1 MNAAERLARIEEQ
14 SKRIE
19 EKLSRVLGVLFP
31 EEDDDGMNFVRSLEG
46 KTTDEIRAAN
56 SRRTKEMRAKKAKEA
71 KA

>member
-1 MNAAERLARIEEQ
+1 MDTILTRIEEQ
-14 SKRIE
+14 NRRIE
-19 EKLSRVLGVLFP
+19 EKLGRVLGVLFP

-56 SRRTKEMRAKKAKEA
+56 SQRTKEMRAKMAKEA